1 MRVVVALLLSIFVAS
16 CATDRG
22 YVDMLPV
29 SPYSWADA
37 VSIIYQNSD
46 TVSERDIA
54 IALRYNKSFRSDTL
68 TVKIQTSLPDAH
80 QFSESVLLHLKRDYT
95 AAAVTASEVIPY
107 RNNCV
112 LGQSG
117 YYIFTITPCRAVEG
131 IEAVGIA
138 F

>member
-16 CATDRG
+16 CTTDRG

-29 SPYSWADA
+29 SPYNWADA

-107 RNNCV
+107 RNSCV
-112 LGQSG
+112 LSQSG

>member
-29 SPYSWADA
+29 SPYNWADA

-54 IALRYNKSFRSDTL
+54 IALRYNKSFHSDTL

-107 RNNCV
+107 RNSCV
-112 LGQSG
+112 LSQSG
-117 YYIFTITPCRAVEG
+117 YYIFTITPCRAVKG

>member
-1 MRVVVALLLSIFVAS
+1 MK
-16 CATDRG
+16 
-22 YVDMLPV
+22 PV
-29 SPYSWADA
+29 SPHNWADA
-37 VSIIYQNSD
+37 VSIIYQNGD

-54 IALRYNKSFRSDTL
+54 IALRYNKSFHSDTL
-68 TVKIQTSLPDAH
+68 TVKVQTSLPDAR
-80 QFSESVLLHLKRDYT
+80 QFSEQVLLHLKRDYT

-107 RNNCV
+107 RNCCV
-112 LGQSG
+112 FGQSG